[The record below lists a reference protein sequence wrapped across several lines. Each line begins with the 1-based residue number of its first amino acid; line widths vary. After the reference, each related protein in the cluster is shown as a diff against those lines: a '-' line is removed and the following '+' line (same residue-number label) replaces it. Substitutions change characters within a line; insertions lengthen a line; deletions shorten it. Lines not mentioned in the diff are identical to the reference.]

1 MSPKDGTVAGDASG
15 ESQFHDSMAED
26 IPMPMPGLDYLFG
39 VVRRNAMM
47 SILLIAMLSPVAL
60 IAVLRGKAIYEST
73 LIIHYDNNDVLDF
86 ESAAGHSEFPIIF
99 AFMKLKLTDIEFMEQ
114 LATIYPATKKP
125 ALLESL
131 PLPQPVLSFVK
142 GLSKR
147 PPSNASELTSQARAL
162 MESITVSVDLS
173 GGVQT
178 PMLRL
183 VATAPT
189 SVEAQRLASAAG
201 KLLSDYYYADE
212 LRRASS
218 KSAYFTAMLAKP
230 MVRDLGA
237 PPAQKS
243 DAGRN
248 SQAEGKQQLAES
260 RLKSLQIREKIRQ
273 LTENLASIRLRRAKL
288 EQDVEAMALRYGP
301 FHPKMASAKREL
313 AEFTRTANEKV
324 IADQLSDL
332 QEQLLSFDTEG
343 GVSVM
348 ARRPPSG
355 AEEVVQ
361 GLPERLSLYLL
372 KQLALEQQ
380 SLEPAQR
387 IHLSVIGD
395 ATLAPAPV
403 KSQRPKMAIM
413 AIGFIVALV
422 VVVTVVRELLAT
434 TAVDAWPV
442 AIRYRLHSLM
452 TVPPWVF
459 KRHERLD
466 AEAVRSLISD
476 LIPERSG
483 ALKRGNSKKN
493 PVLLYRTIS
502 HWMHTKMTG
511 HVLLVLKGAEQ
522 PSCSSFI
529 ANLANIYS
537 IDYAGRVL
545 VIDFDVQDPVAGD
558 DERRGQGMADILIKR
573 ENWKSVCQYRN
584 SRRSF
589 DLVQSAVA
597 PGCRMS
603 ELLSAPS
610 FNDLMATL
618 KKNYSMIIVIG
629 FGAEQFV
636 ENSSL
641 LSQASDTLLIVE
653 ANRSKFKYL
662 SQLVGSLPKGRQ
674 HTFVTLDSRK

>member
-1 MSPKDGTVAGDASG
+1 MSLKDGVVAGDANGQSQVQQSMG
-15 ESQFHDSMAED
+15 EDA
-26 IPMPMPGLDYLFG
+26 PMPLPGLDYLFG

-47 SILLIAMLSPVAL
+47 STLLIAMLSPVAL
-60 IAVLRGKAIYEST
+60 IAVLRAKAIYEST

-86 ESAAGHSEFPIIF
+86 ESAAGRGEFPLIF

-125 ALLESL
+125 TLLESL

-142 GLSKR
+142 GLSKK
-147 PPSNASELTSQARAL
+147 PPSSASELTAQAHAL
-162 MESITVSVDLS
+162 MESLTVSVDVS
-173 GGVQT
+173 GGGQT
-178 PMLRL
+178 PILRI
-183 VATAPT
+183 VAVAPT
-189 SVEAQRLASAAG
+189 SVEAQKLASAAG

-218 KSAYFTAMLAKP
+218 KSAYFAAMLAKP
-230 MVRDLGA
+230 MVRDLGV
-237 PPAQKS
+237 PPAQKG
-243 DAGRN
+243 DAVRN
-248 SQAEGKQQLAES
+248 SQSDGRQQQAES

-273 LTENLASIRLRRAKL
+273 LTENLASIRLKRAKL

-313 AEFTRTANEKV
+313 AEFTKTANEKV
-324 IADQLSDL
+324 ISDQLSDL
-332 QEQLLSFDTEG
+332 QEQALSFDTEG

-395 ATLAPAPV
+395 ATLAPAPA
-403 KSQRPKMAIM
+403 KSQRPKIAIM
-413 AIGFIVALV
+413 AIGLIVALV
-422 VVVTVVRELLAT
+422 VIVTVVRELLAST
-434 TAVDAWPV
+434 VVDAWPV
-442 AIRYRLHSLM
+442 ALRYRLQSLI

-459 KRHERLD
+459 KKYQRLD
-466 AEAVRSLISD
+466 AEAIRSLISD
-476 LIPERSG
+476 LSPEKSG
-483 ALKRGNSKKN
+483 TVKRGSAKKN
-493 PVLLYRTIS
+493 PMLVYRSVS
-502 HWMHTKMTG
+502 HWMHARMSG
-511 HVLLVLKGAEQ
+511 RVLLILKGAER

-529 ANLANIYS
+529 ENLANIYS

-610 FNDLMATL
+610 FNDLMTTL
-618 KKNYSMIIVIG
+618 KKNYTMIMIVG
-629 FGAEQFV
+629 FCANQFV

-641 LSQASDTLLIVE
+641 FSQASDVLLVVE

-662 SQLVGSLPKGRQ
+662 SQLVDSLPKGRQ